1 MKKYILLLLVIF
13 SLGFFSLGF
22 SQVLPKPS
30 DIAKEVQAGH
40 YQKAEELLKEVL
52 QKDPNS
58 AKAHYMLSQVYYI
71 EGKYNKA
78 LNELN
83 IAKKLD
89 PSESFAHKGYL
100 KNYERDLEK
109 SVKVKKGTF
118 GGAMIFFLIGGL
130 LVAGAVFLY
139 MSNKLTNK
147 SNQDIKTKLMQELT
161 LYLENVEKVKTKL
174 SIDLVSLKD
183 DDPAKKDLSQRLDEL
198 SEIRQKML
206 ELLEKLKNNQI
217 PDIQGAYVYFEN
229 LKDKLKEVATGV
241 KNTYENH
248 DDLKNLQN
256 TNTQQNYQNQQPM
269 GPGMMGGGMSFMDL
283 LGMMT
288 MGSLMGSIFSGG
300 FGGGFG
306 MGSNYYNEPPI
317 DNTQDIT
324 NQDTDNNVDFNG
336 GNDWGSDGDIDTN
349 QDDSWS

>member
-40 YQKAEELLKEVL
+40 YQKAEDLLKEVL

-118 GGAMIFFLIGGL
+118 GGAMIFFLIGGDR
-130 LVAGAVFLY
+130 
-139 MSNKLTNK
+139 K
-147 SNQDIKTKLMQELT
+147 S
-161 LYLENVEKVKTKL
+161 VV
-174 SIDLVSLKD
+174 
-183 DDPAKKDLSQRLDEL
+183 
-198 SEIRQKML
+198 
-206 ELLEKLKNNQI
+206 
-217 PDIQGAYVYFEN
+217 
-229 LKDKLKEVATGV
+229 
-241 KNTYENH
+241 
-248 DDLKNLQN
+248 
-256 TNTQQNYQNQQPM
+256 
-269 GPGMMGGGMSFMDL
+269 
-283 LGMMT
+283 
-288 MGSLMGSIFSGG
+288 
-300 FGGGFG
+300 
-306 MGSNYYNEPPI
+306 
-317 DNTQDIT
+317 
-324 NQDTDNNVDFNG
+324 
-336 GNDWGSDGDIDTN
+336 
-349 QDDSWS
+349 

>member
-1 MKKYILLLLVIF
+1 MWF
-13 SLGFFSLGF
+13 SLALA
-22 SQVLPKPS
+22 LPTPS

-40 YQKAEELLKEVL
+40 YHKAEMLLKEVL

-58 AKAHYMLSQVYYI
+58 AKAHYMLSQVYYL
-71 EGKYNKA
+71 EGKDQKA
-78 LNELN
+78 LQELN
-83 IAKKLD
+83 VAKKLD

-100 KNYERDLEK
+100 KHYERDLQK
-109 SVKVKKGTF
+109 SIKVKKGTF

-130 LVAGAVFLY
+130 LIVGAIFLY

-147 SNQDIKTKLMQELT
+147 NKEDIKTKLMQELT
-161 LYLENVEKVKTKL
+161 LYLENIEKVKTKL

-183 DDPAKKDLSQRLDEL
+183 EDPAKKDLSNRLNELDE
-198 SEIRQKML
+198 IRKNMID
-206 ELLEKLKNNQI
+206 LLQKLKNNEVA
-217 PDIQGAYVYFEN
+217 DIQGAYVYFEN

-241 KNTYENH
+241 KSTYETH

-256 TNTQQNYQNQQPM
+256 MNTQPNYQNQTPIN
-269 GPGMMGGGMSFMDL
+269 PGMMGGGMSFMDL
-283 LGMMT
+283 LGMMA

-306 MGSNYYNEPPI
+306 MGPTIVENNYYNEPPI
-317 DNTQDIT
+317 DNQDMI
-324 NQDTDNNVDFNG
+324 NQDTDNNIDFAG
-336 GNDWGSDGDIDTN
+336 GDDWGNDIDTN

>member
-1 MKKYILLLLVIF
+1 MKKYIIFFLMWF
-13 SLGFFSLGF
+13 SLALA
-22 SQVLPKPS
+22 LPTPS

-40 YQKAEELLKEVL
+40 YHKAEMLLKEVL

-58 AKAHYMLSQVYYI
+58 AKAHYMLSQVYYL
-71 EGKYNKA
+71 EGKDQKA
-78 LNELN
+78 LQELN
-83 IAKKLD
+83 VAKKLD

-100 KNYERDLEK
+100 KNYERDLQK
-109 SVKVKKGTF
+109 SIKVKKGTF

-130 LVAGAVFLY
+130 LIVGAIFLY

-147 SNQDIKTKLMQELT
+147 NKEDIKTKLMQELT
-161 LYLENVEKVKTKL
+161 LYLENIEKVKTKL

-183 DDPAKKDLSQRLDEL
+183 EDPAKKDLSNRLNELDE
-198 SEIRQKML
+198 IRKNMID
-206 ELLEKLKNNQI
+206 LLQKLKNNEVA
-217 PDIQGAYVYFEN
+217 DIQGAYVYFEN

-241 KNTYENH
+241 KSTYETH

-256 TNTQQNYQNQQPM
+256 MNTQPNYQNQTPIN
-269 GPGMMGGGMSFMDL
+269 PGMMGGGMSFMDL
-283 LGMMT
+283 LGMMA

-306 MGSNYYNEPPI
+306 MGPTIVENNYYNEPPI
-317 DNTQDIT
+317 DNQDII
-324 NQDTDNNVDFNG
+324 NQDTDNNIDFAG
-336 GNDWGSDGDIDTN
+336 GDDWGNDIDTN

>member
-40 YQKAEELLKEVL
+40 YQKAEDLLKEVL

-58 AKAHYMLSQVYYI
+58 AKAHYILSQVYYI

-283 LGMMT
+283 LGMMA

-324 NQDTDNNVDFNG
+324 NQDTDNNIDFAG
-336 GNDWGSDGDIDTN
+336 GDDWGNDIDTN

>member
-1 MKKYILLLLVIF
+1 MRKYIILFLMWF
-13 SLGFFSLGF
+13 SLALA
-22 SQVLPKPS
+22 LPTPS

-40 YQKAEELLKEVL
+40 YHKAEELLKEVL

-130 LVAGAVFLY
+130 LIVGAVFLY
-139 MSNKLTNK
+139 ISNKLTNK
-147 SNQDIKTKLMQELT
+147 NKEDIKTKLMQELT
-161 LYLENVEKVKTKL
+161 LYLENIEKVKTKL

-183 DDPAKKDLSQRLDEL
+183 DDPAKKDLSDRLNEL
-198 SEIRQKML
+198 SEIKQKMID
-206 ELLEKLKNNQI
+206 LLQKLKNNEIQ
-217 PDIQGAYVYFEN
+217 DIEGSYIYFEN

-241 KNTYENH
+241 KNTYETH

-283 LGMMT
+283 LGMMA
-288 MGSLMGSIFSGG
+288 MGSLMGSV

-306 MGSNYYNEPPI
+306 MGPTIIENNYYNELPI

-324 NQDTDNNVDFNG
+324 NQDTDNNIDFAG
-336 GNDWGSDGDIDTN
+336 GDDWGNDIDTN

>member
-1 MKKYILLLLVIF
+1 MKKYIIFFLMWF
-13 SLGFFSLGF
+13 SLALA
-22 SQVLPKPS
+22 LPTPS

-40 YQKAEELLKEVL
+40 YHKAEMLLKEVL

-58 AKAHYMLSQVYYI
+58 AKAHYMLSQVYYL
-71 EGKYNKA
+71 EGKDQKA
-78 LNELN
+78 LQELN
-83 IAKKLD
+83 VAKKLD

-100 KNYERDLEK
+100 KNYERDLQK
-109 SVKVKKGTF
+109 SIKVKKGTF

-130 LVAGAVFLY
+130 LIVGAIFLY

-147 SNQDIKTKLMQELT
+147 NKEDIKTKLMQELT
-161 LYLENVEKVKTKL
+161 LYLENIEKVKTKL

-183 DDPAKKDLSQRLDEL
+183 EDPAKKDLSNRLNELDE
-198 SEIRQKML
+198 IRKNMID
-206 ELLEKLKNNQI
+206 LLQKLKNNEVA
-217 PDIQGAYVYFEN
+217 DIQGAYVYFEN

-241 KNTYENH
+241 KSTYETH

-256 TNTQQNYQNQQPM
+256 MNTQPNYQNQTPIN
-269 GPGMMGGGMSFMDL
+269 PGIMGGGMSFMDL
-283 LGMMT
+283 LGMMA

-306 MGSNYYNEPPI
+306 MGPTIVENNYYNEPPI
-317 DNTQDIT
+317 NNQDII
-324 NQDTDNNVDFNG
+324 NQDTDNNIDFAG
-336 GNDWGSDGDIDTN
+336 GDDWGNDIDTN

>member
-1 MKKYILLLLVIF
+1 MKKYIIFFLMWF
-13 SLGFFSLGF
+13 SLALA
-22 SQVLPKPS
+22 LPTPS

-40 YQKAEELLKEVL
+40 YHKAEELLKEVL

-130 LVAGAVFLY
+130 LIAGAVFLY
-139 MSNKLTNK
+139 ISNKLTNK
-147 SNQDIKTKLMQELT
+147 NKEDIKTKLMQELT
-161 LYLENVEKVKTKL
+161 LYLENIEKVKTKL

-183 DDPAKKDLSQRLDEL
+183 DDPAKKDLSDRLNEL
-198 SEIRQKML
+198 SEIKQKMID
-206 ELLEKLKNNQI
+206 LLQKLKNNEIQ
-217 PDIQGAYVYFEN
+217 DIEGSYIYFEN

-241 KNTYENH
+241 KNTYETH

-256 TNTQQNYQNQQPM
+256 TNPQQNYQNQQTM

-283 LGMMT
+283 LGMMA
-288 MGSLMGSIFSGG
+288 MGSLMGSVFSGG
-300 FGGGFG
+300 FG
-306 MGSNYYNEPPI
+306 MGPTIVENNYYNEPPI

-324 NQDTDNNVDFNG
+324 NQDTDNNIDFAG
-336 GNDWGSDGDIDTN
+336 GDDWGNDIDTN

>member
-1 MKKYILLLLVIF
+1 MKKYIIFFLMWF
-13 SLGFFSLGF
+13 SLALA
-22 SQVLPKPS
+22 LPTPS

-40 YQKAEELLKEVL
+40 YHKAEELLKEVL

-100 KNYERDLEK
+100 TNYERDLEK

-130 LVAGAVFLY
+130 LIAGAVFLY
-139 MSNKLTNK
+139 ISNKLTNK
-147 SNQDIKTKLMQELT
+147 NKEDIKTKLMQELT
-161 LYLENVEKVKTKL
+161 LYLENIEKVKTKL

-183 DDPAKKDLSQRLDEL
+183 DDPAKKDLSDRLNEL
-198 SEIRQKML
+198 SEIKQKMID
-206 ELLEKLKNNQI
+206 LLQKLKNNEIQ
-217 PDIQGAYVYFEN
+217 DIEGSYIYFEN

-241 KNTYENH
+241 KNTYETH

-256 TNTQQNYQNQQPM
+256 TNPQQNYQNQQPM

-283 LGMMT
+283 LGMMA
-288 MGSLMGSIFSGG
+288 MGSLMGSVFSS
-300 FGGGFG
+300 GFG
-306 MGSNYYNEPPI
+306 MGPTIIENNYYNELPI

-324 NQDTDNNVDFNG
+324 NQDTDNNIDFAG
-336 GNDWGSDGDIDTN
+336 GDDWGNDIDTN

>member
-1 MKKYILLLLVIF
+1 MWF
-13 SLGFFSLGF
+13 SLALA
-22 SQVLPKPS
+22 LPTPS

-40 YQKAEELLKEVL
+40 YHKAEELLKEVL

-58 AKAHYMLSQVYYI
+58 AKAHYMLSQVYYL

-130 LVAGAVFLY
+130 LIVGAVFLY
-139 MSNKLTNK
+139 ISNKLTNK
-147 SNQDIKTKLMQELT
+147 NKEDIKTKLMQELT
-161 LYLENVEKVKTKL
+161 LYLENIEKVKTKL

-183 DDPAKKDLSQRLDEL
+183 HDPAKKDLSERLNEL
-198 SEIRQKML
+198 SEIKQKMID
-206 ELLEKLKNNQI
+206 LLQKLKNKEIQ
-217 PDIQGAYVYFEN
+217 DIEGSYIYFEN

-241 KNTYENH
+241 KNTYETH

-256 TNTQQNYQNQQPM
+256 TNTQQNYQNQQPI

-283 LGMMT
+283 LGMMA
-288 MGSLMGSIFSGG
+288 MGSLMGSVFSS
-300 FGGGFG
+300 GFG
-306 MGSNYYNEPPI
+306 MGPTIIENNYYNEPTI

-324 NQDTDNNVDFNG
+324 NQDTDNNIDFAG
-336 GNDWGSDGDIDTN
+336 GDDWGNDIDTN